1 MVTIGS
7 PSYPE
12 HVTHLL
18 KDSIETI
25 EKNGCA
31 TINIGGQNFVIKKQF
46 LDDLRSHDHIDVIS
60 NLDKGLLVMH
70 SPQDRIVSVDN
81 AINIYHLARHPKSFI
96 TLDGADHMLTNKK
109 DALYAGQVIAS
120 WVSRYVDFLEEEK
133 LKEIS

>member
-1 MVTIGS
+1 M
-7 PSYPE
+7 
-12 HVTHLL
+12 
-18 KDSIETI
+18 
-25 EKNGCA
+25 
-31 TINIGGQNFVIKKQF
+31 IKKQF

-81 AINIYHLARHPKSFI
+81 ATNIYHLARHPKSFI
-96 TLDGADHMLTNKK
+96 TLDVDDHMLTNKK
-109 DALYAGQVIAS
+109 DDLYAGQVIAS

>member
-1 MVTIGS
+1 M
-7 PSYPE
+7 
-12 HVTHLL
+12 
-18 KDSIETI
+18 
-25 EKNGCA
+25 
-31 TINIGGQNFVIKKQF
+31 
-46 LDDLRSHDHIDVIS
+46 RSHDHIDVIS

-81 AINIYHLARHPKSFI
+81 AINIYHLARPPKSFI

-133 LKEIS
+133 LKEISQTHNVRAYLISPTNVLIVLLKVLRIS